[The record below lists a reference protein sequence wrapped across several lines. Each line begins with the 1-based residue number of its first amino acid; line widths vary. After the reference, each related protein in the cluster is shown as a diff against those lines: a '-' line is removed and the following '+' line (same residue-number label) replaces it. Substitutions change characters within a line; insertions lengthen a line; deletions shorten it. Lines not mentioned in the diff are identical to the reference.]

1 MQNNRPLLTISIP
14 TYNRSFFLD
23 ELLSCLLDQCVSNPK
38 IELLVSDNDSSDE
51 TPSIVKAYMDR
62 GLEIRYLR
70 NAANIGADRNFL
82 QCFEKARGK
91 YVWIIGDD
99 DVVTPG
105 AIGKIIT
112 YLEANEY
119 NLVYVNSYAFDGS
132 MSAKRVK
139 PYRAPKVIKDAQV
152 FARAVNIFFTFI
164 SGNIINKDH
173 VMSFNQKELSSLVG
187 TNLVQLGWTYAALNG
202 YVRGLYISEEL
213 VGMRTNNTGGYM
225 LSQVFGP
232 NLMNITEDRL
242 QDRTVAESILNRTLM
257 RFLPAALLN
266 LRKSPAR
273 FEKEQAPETI
283 LTPVFGSNFR
293 YWLFVFP
300 ILRMPYVLASVWLVL
315 IRVFNKLEKTL
326 GSVLIR

>member
-23 ELLSCLLDQCVSNPK
+23 ELLSCLLDQCVSNSK

-51 TPSIVKAYMDR
+51 TPSIVKAYIDR
-62 GLEIRYLR
+62 GLGIRYLR
-70 NAANIGADRNFL
+70 NTANIGADRNFL

-119 NLVYVNSYAFDGS
+119 NLIYVNSYAFGGS

-139 PYRAPKVIKDAQV
+139 SYRAPKVIKDAQV
-152 FARAVNIFFTFI
+152 FARAIHIFFTFI

-187 TNLVQLGWTYAALNG
+187 TNLVQLGWTYAALND
-202 YVRGLYISEEL
+202 YERGLYIHEEL

-225 LSQVFGP
+225 LSQVFGA
-232 NLMNITEDRL
+232 NLKNITEDRL
-242 QDRTVAESILNRTLM
+242 QDRTIARSIINRTLM

-283 LTPVFGSNFR
+283 LTPVFGGNFR

-315 IRVFNKLEKTL
+315 IRVFNKLEKGL
-326 GSVLIR
+326 GSVLMR

>member
-1 MQNNRPLLTISIP
+1 MQNSRPLLTISIP

-51 TPSIVKAYMDR
+51 TPSIVKAYIDR

-70 NAANIGADRNFL
+70 NTANVGADRNFL

-105 AIGKIIT
+105 AIGKIIA

-119 NLVYVNSYAFDGS
+119 NLIYVNSYAFDGS
-132 MSAKRVK
+132 TSFKRAKS
-139 PYRAPKVIKDAQV
+139 YRAPKVIEDAQA
-152 FARAVNIFFTFI
+152 FARAINIFFTFI

-173 VMSFNQKELSSLVG
+173 VMLFNQKELSALVG

-202 YVRGLYISEEL
+202 FVRGLYIHEEL

-225 LSQVFGP
+225 LSQVFGA
-232 NLMNITEDRL
+232 NLKNITEDRL
-242 QDRTVAESILNRTLM
+242 QDCAVARSIINGTLM
-257 RFLPAALLN
+257 RFLPAALLK
-266 LRKSPAR
+266 LRRSPAR

-283 LTPVFGSNFR
+283 LTPVFGNNVR
-293 YWLFVFP
+293 YWFFVFP
-300 ILRMPYVLASVWLVL
+300 ILRMPYVLANVWLVL
-315 IRVFNKLEKTL
+315 IRVCNKLDKTL
-326 GSVLIR
+326 GSVLMR

>member
-51 TPSIVKAYMDR
+51 TPSIVKAYIDR

-70 NAANIGADRNFL
+70 NTANVGADRNFL

-119 NLVYVNSYAFDGS
+119 NLIYVNSYAFDGS
-132 MSAKRVK
+132 MSTRRVK
-139 PYRAPKVIKDAQV
+139 SYRAPEVVKDAQV
-152 FARAVNIFFTFI
+152 FARAINVFFTFI

-173 VMSFNQKELSSLVG
+173 VMAFNQKELSRLVG

-202 YVRGLYISEEL
+202 YVRGLYVHEEL

-225 LSQVFGP
+225 LSQVFGT
-232 NLMNITEDRL
+232 NLKAITDDRL
-242 QDRTVAESILNRTLM
+242 QDRTVARNIINGTLM
-257 RFLPAALLN
+257 RFFPPLLLN
-266 LRKSPAR
+266 LRRSLGR
-273 FEKEQAPETI
+273 FEKEPAPETI

-300 ILRMPYVLASVWLVL
+300 ILRMPYALANIWLVL
-315 IRVFNKLEKTL
+315 IRVCNKLDKTL
-326 GSVLIR
+326 GSVLMR

>member
-1 MQNNRPLLTISIP
+1 MQNNRPILTISIP

-51 TPSIVKAYMDR
+51 TPSIVEAYIDR

-70 NAANIGADRNFL
+70 NTANIGADRNFL

-99 DVVTPG
+99 DVVKPG

-119 NLVYVNSYAFDGS
+119 NLIYVNSYAFDGS

-139 PYRAPKVIKDAQV
+139 SYRAPKVINDAQV
-152 FARAVNIFFTFI
+152 FARAIHISFTFI

-187 TNLVQLGWTYAALNG
+187 TSLVQLGWTYAALNG
-202 YVRGLYISEEL
+202 YVRGLYIHEEL

-225 LSQVFGP
+225 LSQVFGA
-232 NLMNITEDRL
+232 NLRNITEDRL
-242 QDRTVAESILNRTLM
+242 QDRTIARSIINKTLM
-257 RFLPAALLN
+257 RFLPAALLS
-266 LRKSPAR
+266 LRRSPGG

-283 LTPVFGSNFR
+283 LTPVFGRNFR

-300 ILRMPYVLASVWLVL
+300 ILKMPYALASVWFVL

-326 GSVLIR
+326 GFALMR